1 MRLRDLPRQKLGCEM
16 KSGRLPLAVSVAV
29 ALVLPA
35 FCQQQTVARLSRE
48 SRADIPR
55 TEVGGSGKAKSTS
68 LALRDSSL
76 SRAAADALFVKSDT
90 QRARVLA
97 ERALRHDA
105 QDAEALFVRM
115 ELAELEADY
124 ATALD
129 NAVRLCDAGEYA
141 PDDPRVRLAAV
152 RVREAAGNTPEFRRA
167 IPSVRALVEN
177 TDLASID
184 LNLALLNA
192 SMDGAPGLD
201 SFALARSAGILTDWR
216 IVGPIGSHPLLD
228 LGPQPISPADDL
240 SQALYAG
247 RAVENFQFPDGW
259 IRLPDYLPRHGVF
272 YAAGRFA
279 SLTSEIR
286 HVRVDAAGVFEIY
299 VDGQRVLRTDA
310 ARQRDSA
317 SFEVMP
323 GPHRV
328 LLKFAASAAPL
339 RVAVSHDAQLPR
351 AALRARLSSQEAV
364 YLLAA
369 EHYADDDF
377 AAAAKR
383 IEAEPASEHSPSLQF
398 LRAQAL
404 AKSVLASQDPAATWQ
419 QLQSEFPQTRVA
431 ADPESWWARR
441 MAEHP
446 SCDVLRGALE
456 FYQSRRLQAER
467 DATQQRLDGCAP
479 ESLAYAQ
486 SLAQDGRHEE
496 AAQALRRLLA
506 GAPLNR
512 EARVML
518 IRELQLAGDD
528 EAAQRAAADWLRVAP
543 NAPSYHRLAAA
554 ADLADGQPPGANA
567 EFYQPYRRDAA
578 PVVRE
583 TSEEESQ
590 AGSIMVLDDQVA
602 IARPDGS
609 VSLYVHTARRLVLAN
624 TVQGVA
630 LARVPAGAQV
640 LTLRVLHPDG
650 TASQLEGAS
659 QANSSLAAVP
669 GDTIDAEYVL
679 HFTGDGGIP
688 EHAEAFQFVFGNFD
702 EPVLNARFVVLTP
715 ADHGDGGVVIATGGP
730 PAMRA
735 KVRNGMLERAWEKN
749 APEVESQSQSE
760 DEPLAGG
767 IGLAVVRVVEQDNGW
782 SVPSKA
788 EHQRRIETIHP
799 GPRPEDS

>member
-1 MRLRDLPRQKLGCEM
+1 M
-16 KSGRLPLAVSVAV
+16 
-29 ALVLPA
+29 
-35 FCQQQTVARLSRE
+35 
-48 SRADIPR
+48 
-55 TEVGGSGKAKSTS
+55 
-68 LALRDSSL
+68 
-76 SRAAADALFVKSDT
+76 
-90 QRARVLA
+90 
-97 ERALRHDA
+97 
-105 QDAEALFVRM
+105 
-115 ELAELEADY
+115 
-124 ATALD
+124 
-129 NAVRLCDAGEYA
+129 
-141 PDDPRVRLAAV
+141 
-152 RVREAAGNTPEFRRA
+152 
-167 IPSVRALVEN
+167 
-177 TDLASID
+177 
-184 LNLALLNA
+184 
-192 SMDGAPGLD
+192 
-201 SFALARSAGILTDWR
+201 
-216 IVGPIGSHPLLD
+216 
-228 LGPQPISPADDL
+228 
-240 SQALYAG
+240 
-247 RAVENFQFPDGW
+247 ENFQFPDGW

-279 SLTSEIR
+279 SLTSGMR
-286 HVRVDAAGVFEIY
+286 QVRVETAGLLEIY

-310 ARQRDSA
+310 ARKRDSA

-339 RVAVSHDAQLPR
+339 RVAVSHDTPLPR
-351 AALRARLSSQEAV
+351 AELRARLSSQEAV

-369 EHYADDDF
+369 EHYADGEF
-377 AAAAKR
+377 AAAAKQ
-383 IEAEPASEHSPSLQF
+383 IEAEPASAHSPSLQF

-404 AKSVLASQDPAATWQ
+404 AKSVRDSRNSAASWQ
-419 QLQSEFPQTRVA
+419 QLQSEFPQTWVA
-431 ADPESWWARR
+431 AEPESWWARR
-441 MAEHP
+441 VAEHP
-446 SCDVLRGALE
+446 SCDVLRGALA
-456 FYQSRRLQAER
+456 FYRSRGLQAER

-486 SLAQDGRHEE
+486 SLAQDGKHEA

-518 IRELQLAGDD
+518 IRQLQLAGDD

-554 ADLADGQPPGANA
+554 ADVSDGEQPGANA
-567 EFYQPYRRDAA
+567 EFYLPYRRDAA
-578 PVVRE
+578 PIARE
-583 TSEEESQ
+583 ASEEKSP
-590 AGSIMVLDDQVA
+590 AGSIMLLDEQVA

-609 VSLYVHTARRLVLAN
+609 VSLYVHTARRLVSAN
-624 TVQGVA
+624 PVQEVA

-640 LTLRVLHPDG
+640 LRLRVLHPDG
-650 TASQLEGAS
+650 TASEMGAAL
-659 QANSSLAAVP
+659 QANASFAASP

-735 KVRNGMLERAWEKN
+735 QVRNGMLERVWEKS
-749 APEVESQSQSE
+749 APAIESQIQSE
-760 DEPLAGG
+760 LDSLGG
-767 IGLAVVRVVEQDNGW
+767 GVGLAIVRVVEQDNGW

-788 EHQRRIETIHP
+788 EHQKRIETIHP